1 MYAIEHRHRLKTA
14 LLILMALAS
23 LAGLSGCSSSDEA
36 VEPNPSYDPAAGT
49 VNALFALNFST
60 GTSPTTRMS
69 IPNTQA
75 DGSFRGITDAKLL
88 TYELRDGENLDNGKF
103 VSTATN
109 ATNIFSLDNITGI
122 NAADASRVTTLNLKV
137 NTNTVMFYGKASKT
151 DGQDKQQG
159 LISYNVSTTPS
170 DTKFQ
175 LQPRLTNVEDVTARY
190 TSTTTALAGILNEI
204 IGVSYVQSEPA
215 SIKTWKNYYDDY
227 IDPSKVSSMTALEK
241 DLAKAYKNFYEI
253 PSGEARSGSGS
264 AVLRMVSDLMKVV
277 TRIKDSTDPS
287 GASEGVVTKNA
298 LVRHVA
304 QAIIDKLVG
313 TTTPSVIEG
322 LFDYNTETKVFSYK
336 EAQTALPVFPTN
348 FNLPMGAA
356 QLEYSGSGSFQ
367 YKSSAELAYSSDNNA
382 VDINKIMWPAELCY
396 YGNSPVK
403 TTTVAKETD
412 DYPSALSDWNNAS
425 YTKWTDFTGDHVENA
440 TRAVAMTY
448 PVNYG
453 TALLETTVQY
463 GAADLEDNNA
473 TLHIGE
479 TANVINAATGIDP
492 SPFELTGVLVGGQY
506 SEMGWN
512 FLRTTS
518 AALCTI
524 YDNDIVDGTIPA
536 YDTSK
541 TAANQSASSSN
552 YTLVF
557 DNYVV
562 GAGSQNDVYVC
573 LEFKNNS
580 GKDFYGNKNLIGA
593 GETFYLIG
601 KLQLAGTSFA
611 LSDDQQTLAKVTAA
625 IPRVFIQDYKTKAK
639 FVIGANSL
647 KYAFVTVPDLRASEI
662 TLGLAVDLTW
672 ETGPVFDGND
682 HNGIIL
688 GGN

>member
-1 MYAIEHRHRLKTA
+1 
-14 LLILMALAS
+14 MALAS

-75 DGSFRGITDAKLL
+75 NGSFRGITDAKLL
-88 TYELRDGENLDNGKF
+88 TYELRDGENLDNGKI

-122 NAADASRVTTLNLKV
+122 TAADASRVTTLNLKV

-175 LQPRLTNVEDVTARY
+175 LQPRLAAANTEIYSGGELFKTYASQTKALEDVLNAIITVSFS
-190 TSTTTALAGILNEI
+190 TSESTTTWR
-204 IGVSYVQSEPA
+204 SYYERYNNSE
-215 SIKTWKNYYDDY
+215 N
-227 IDPSKVSSMTALEK
+227 MTALEK

-264 AVLRMVSDLMKVV
+264 AVLRMISDLMKVA
-277 TRIKDSTDPS
+277 TRIKNSTNTGD
-287 GASEGVVTKNA
+287 ANVTAKN
-298 LVRHVA
+298 VA
-304 QAIIDKLVG
+304 QAIINKLK
-313 TTTPSVIEG
+313 SEG
-322 LFDYNTETKVFSYK
+322 SNSTDPTADNFWLLSYENDAFSYK
-336 EAQTALPVFPTN
+336 ETYLNDFPTN

-356 QLEYSGSGSFQ
+356 QLEHSGSGSFQ

-382 VDINKIMWPAELCY
+382 VDISKIMWPAELCY

-403 TTTVAKETD
+403 TTTVAKETG
-412 DYPSALSDWNNAS
+412 DYPSALSGWNDTS
-425 YTKWTDFTGDHVENA
+425 DPKWTDFTGNHVENA
-440 TRAVAMTY
+440 TRAVAMKY

-463 GAADLEDNNA
+463 GAANLEDNNA

-479 TANVINAATGIDP
+479 TANVINAATGSDP

-512 FLRTTS
+512 FLKTTN

-524 YDNDIVDGTIPA
+524 YDNHIVDGTIPA

-541 TAANQSASSSN
+541 TAANQSASGSN

-557 DNYVV
+557 DNYLAN
-562 GAGSQNDVYVC
+562 AGSQNDVYVC

-580 GKDFYGNKNLIGA
+580 GQDFYGNKNLIGD

-611 LSDDQQTLAKVTAA
+611 LSGDQQTLAKVTEAT
-625 IPRVFIQDYKTKAK
+625 PRVFIQDYKTKAK